1 MSQAQKILDQVKG
14 QFKGQEVKPEK
25 LVEVMKKRAEQS
37 GKEMQTEAAAFTEEI
52 VKWLNDAWNER
63 EFTPVQRVYSLALAY
78 TNFQKAYPE
87 DKGGPK
93 EFDEIAA
100 AAAEYYRENAGK

>member
-1 MSQAQKILDQVKG
+1 MSRAQEILDKATG

-25 LVEVMKKRAEQS
+25 LKEMMKKRAEQS
-37 GKEMQTEAAAFTEEI
+37 GKEMQAEAAAFTEEI

-63 EFTPVQRVYSLALAY
+63 EFTAIQRVYSLALAY
-78 TNFQKAYPE
+78 TNFQKSYPE

-100 AAAEYYRENAGK
+100 AAIEYYRENAGK